1 VIVQDLVD
9 DYREATEA
17 LGYHQDMVA
26 ELQARRAAAVEAMH
40 RKFRM
45 SFEQISER
53 TGLAETQIRRLLAIL
68 PPGP

>member
-1 VIVQDLVD
+1 MISQDLVD

-26 ELQARRAAAVEAMH
+26 ELQARRVTAVETMQS
-40 RKFRM
+40 KFRM

-53 TGLAETQIRRLLAIL
+53 IGLTGEEIRDLLR
-68 PPGP
+68 